1 MSTTPTTGSRRHGTP
16 YYPSSAVTSCIL
28 KVVREVKNKLE
39 MILLGLQAGGIGL
52 SLTAANRVPLLLDLA
67 CISLPLLRHSCH
79 P

>member
-1 MSTTPTTGSRRHGTP
+1 M
-16 YYPSSAVTSCIL
+16 
-28 KVVREVKNKLE
+28 VREVKNKLE